1 MGTGVGTSESQRRV
15 QQQVCGRRIGETS
28 AHRSVPTST
37 PQLEMLVCMPTGVWG
52 PLSAEVQRLKGEDW
66 G

>member
-1 MGTGVGTSESQRRV
+1 MGIGVGTSEPQRRV
-15 QQQVCGRRIGETS
+15 QQQVCGRGIGETS

-37 PQLEMLVCMPTGVWG
+37 PQPEMLVCMPTGVWG
-52 PLSAEVQRLKGEDW
+52 HCEVQRLQGEDW